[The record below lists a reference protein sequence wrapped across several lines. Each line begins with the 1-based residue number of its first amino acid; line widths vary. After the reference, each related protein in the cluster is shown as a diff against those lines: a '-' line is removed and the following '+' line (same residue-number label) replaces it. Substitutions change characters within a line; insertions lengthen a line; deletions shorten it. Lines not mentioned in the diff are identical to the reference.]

1 MHSEISMAVD
11 VFALGVVM
19 MELLVGAP
27 VPGNRRYPEL
37 TYVGVDVVNAIT
49 CDTNRP
55 GAEQPEQIVDLVYKC
70 MDNDPAARPKI
81 GVVYQ
86 QLLDHI
92 TVV

>member
-1 MHSEISMAVD
+1 MAVD

-37 TYVGVDVVNAIT
+37 TYVFMILAHARTVSPPSAN
-49 CDTNRP
+49 NRP
-55 GAEQPEQIVDLVYKC
+55 GTEQPQEIVDLVYRC
-70 MDNDPAARPKI
+70 MDSDPAARPRI
-81 GVVYQ
+81 GLVYQ
-86 QLLDHI
+86 ELLNHI